1 MRLPFPPSINHY
13 WRTFVPKGGKRAV
26 TYLSAA
32 GKQFRTDVFNECR
45 KSDIGLRR
53 FVEPFEGRLKVC
65 IELTAPNRR
74 KFDIDNRIKACLDAL
89 QETGLFVDDEQIDEL
104 IVKRLH
110 VEPPGCCDV
119 TITET
124 GD

>member
-1 MRLPFPPSINHY
+1 M
-13 WRTFVPKGGKRAV
+13 
-26 TYLSAA
+26 
-32 GKQFRTDVFNECR
+32 
-45 KSDIGLRR
+45 
-53 FVEPFEGRLKVC
+53 EPFEGRLKVC